1 MLTKLRTT
9 GRFLVVLYH
18 LLPLLL
24 IYARDRNRFIFFGR
38 EREVTSE
45 DRQRRAD
52 KLLEEFLV
60 LGPSF
65 IKLGQILSTR
75 ADALPREYTQTLSK
89 LQDEVPPSDW
99 KKAKKVI
106 EDDVGEIGEKF
117 DDFRPEAINGASLG
131 QVYVAEANGRTLAVK
146 VLRPGVRETVE
157 SDIRVMNALLPV
169 AKYFADDTQAQTLEN
184 LVEQYEDS
192 IRDEMDYELEADMM
206 RRIRRNFEDDSDVV
220 IPEVVERL
228 SGPRVISME
237 YVESTKINNIEAL
250 DRKDV
255 DKSKLVRKIQRTYA
269 QMILDDGL
277 FHADPHPG
285 NLGVDEDGD
294 LVFYDF
300 GVVGTVSEETR
311 ENLFEFYDAIEDENT
326 QKMAE
331 IFVKLDLLPP
341 DFDKEAVEEMF
352 RIMVDDLKGR
362 SIEETSAQ
370 NIITDIQDDMYGF
383 PVRVTR
389 EFALL
394 FRAISIL
401 EGVCHSL
408 DEEFDFTYEAYIY
421 VLRGEYGNIADA
433 MEMVPDPVRERIGT
447 ENLYRL
453 KKTLE
458 PVAGFIRELTNNE

>member
-1 MLTKLRTT
+1 LLTKLRTT

-24 IYARDRNRFIFFGR
+24 MYLRDRSRYVFFGSG
-38 EREVTSE
+38 REVTPE
-45 DRQRRAD
+45 QRQKRAD
-52 KLLEEFLV
+52 KLLEKILV

-99 KKAKKVI
+99 KKAKAVI
-106 EDDVGEIGEKF
+106 KEDIGEIGEKF

-131 QVYVAEANGRTLAVK
+131 QVYIANANGKTLAVK

-169 AKYFADDTQAQTLEN
+169 ANHFADDNQARTLEN
-184 LVEQYEDS
+184 LVGQYEDS
-192 IRDEMDYELEADMM
+192 IRDEMDYELEVDMM
-206 RRIRRNFEDDSDVV
+206 RRIRRNFEDDPDVV
-220 IPEVVERL
+220 IPRVIERL
-228 SGPRVISME
+228 SGPRVITME
-237 YVESTKINNIEAL
+237 YVESTKINNVEVL
-250 DRKDV
+250 ERKGV

-285 NLGVDEDGD
+285 NLGVDDDGN

-311 ENLFEFYDAIEDENT
+311 ENLFDFYDAIEDENT
-326 QKMAE
+326 EKMSE
-331 IFVKLDLLPP
+331 IFIELGLLPE
-341 DFDKEAVEEMF
+341 DFDRESIEEMF

-370 NIITDIQDDMYGF
+370 NIIMDIQDDMYGF

-433 MEMVPDPVRERIGT
+433 MEMVPDPVRERLGT
-447 ENLYRL
+447 ENLYRI

-458 PVAGFIRELTNNE
+458 PVAGLIRGLRNND